1 MASKYCGGEEEEW
14 EVTSVRRFHRLKE
27 SMSRSATNANCLHQT
42 YTNQV
47 EFLIY
52 YFAHGHLLN
61 GSIPQSSGKQE
72 ISSGQHRLF
81 YQIG

>member
-27 SMSRSATNANCLHQT
+27 SMSRSATNANGLHRT

-47 EFLIY
+47 EFLIHY
-52 YFAHGHLLN
+52 PAYGHSLN
-61 GSIPQSSGKQE
+61 GA
-72 ISSGQHRLF
+72 
-81 YQIG
+81 